1 MSNLKDI
8 TTRVKSIENIRKITK
23 AMELVS
29 ISKMRRATEA
39 VLASREYAR
48 TLWAAIDILSKKVS
62 KKAHPLLF
70 AQKKM
75 KRALLIV
82 FSSDR
87 GLCGSFNTELF
98 QKVSQ
103 LLQVLGEECRA
114 EFVTI
119 GKKGSERA
127 VRQKWN
133 MIASFDN
140 LSVMPDFNDV
150 SAIARVA
157 IEGFLGKKYDRVFLV
172 YTDYI
177 STIKQ
182 KSVIHELLPVTS
194 NKSLGDVETN
204 MKKAPI
210 SPERSEVAKSSVPTK
225 EGAPKWNF
233 SFKFE
238 PSKDTVLEFILPRAV
253 QVEIYQALLESIA
266 SEQAARMVAM
276 KNASDAASDIKDEL
290 QLAYNGLRQGAIT
303 REIAE
308 ISAGKAV
315 LEQV

>member
-48 TLWAAIDILSKKVS
+48 TLWAAIEILGNKVNR
-62 KKAHPLLF
+62 KTHPLLCIP
-70 AQKKM
+70 KKT
-75 KRALLIV
+75 KRALLVV

-98 QKVSQ
+98 QKTHQ
-103 LLQVLGEECRA
+103 LLGTLGETRDV
-114 EFVTI
+114 EFVVI

-140 LSVMPDFNDV
+140 LSVAPDFNDV
-150 SAIARVA
+150 SAIARIA
-157 IEGFLGKKYDRVFLV
+157 IEGFLKKKYDQVFLV

-182 KSVIHELLPVTS
+182 KSVVHELLPMTS
-194 NKSLGDVETN
+194 DESLGDVETN
-204 MKKAPI
+204 
-210 SPERSEVAKSSVPTK
+210 TK
-225 EGAPKWNF
+225 RKEMEQTPKWNF
-233 SFKFE
+233 TFKFE
-238 PSKDTVLEFILPRAV
+238 PSRDKVLDFILPRALEM
-253 QVEIYQALLESIA
+253 QVYQALLESIA

-290 QLAYNGLRQGAIT
+290 QLAYNQLRQGAIT

-315 LEQV
+315 LEQI

>member
-48 TLWAAIDILSKKVS
+48 TLWAAIDILSKKVTRAS
-62 KKAHPLLF
+62 HPLLF
-70 AQKKM
+70 APKKM
-75 KRALLIV
+75 KRVLLIV

-98 QKVSQ
+98 QKVNQ
-103 LLQVLGEECRA
+103 LLQVLGEECA
-114 EFVTI
+114 VEFVII
-119 GKKGSERA
+119 GKKGSEKA

-133 MIASFDN
+133 MVASFDN
-140 LSVMPDFNDV
+140 LSVAPDFNDI
-150 SAIARVA
+150 SPIARIA
-157 IEGFLGKKYDRVFLV
+157 IEGFLEKKHDRVFLV

-182 KSVIHELLPVTS
+182 KSVIHELLPVTPS
-194 NKSLGDVETN
+194 ESLGDVETN
-204 MKKAPI
+204 MRRGDKTEEAP
-210 SPERSEVAKSSVPTK
+210 TY
-225 EGAPKWNF
+225 NF

-238 PSKDTVLEFILPRAV
+238 PSKDAVLEFILPRAARV
-253 QVEIYQALLESIA
+253 QVYQALLESIA

-276 KNASDAASDIKDEL
+276 KNASDAASDIKDDL
-290 QLAYNGLRQGAIT
+290 QLAYNQLRQGAIT